1 MPEIEIWGLVGRLS
15 DHWSSSA
22 VGEVV
27 RFSPV
32 EYRRCKALAASLA
45 ITINLLP
52 RSVIPPASAAPRMWF
67 GNFIL
72 IKLLNAQ
79 LAAQKLPFSWDP
91 HLFGCYI
98 TWLYCCPLKTAIRF
112 GFCDDI
118 NATTVYYGAL
128 VAKREAFRSSN
139 YILMSCEKI
148 FVPLSGGDR
157 VKIVL
162 KIFGYSFYREYIGG
176 MMDSIKGDFIL
187 NSKRS
192 FCYDFFIIF
201 YILLCFLKTWR
212 NYYP

>member
-1 MPEIEIWGLVGRLS
+1 
-15 DHWSSSA
+15 
-22 VGEVV
+22 
-27 RFSPV
+27 
-32 EYRRCKALAASLA
+32 
-45 ITINLLP
+45 
-52 RSVIPPASAAPRMWF
+52 
-67 GNFIL
+67 
-72 IKLLNAQ
+72 LNAQ

-162 KIFGYSFYREYIGG
+162 KIFGYSFYREYFGG
-176 MMDSIKGDFIL
+176 MMVSIKGDFIL

-192 FCYDFFIIF
+192 FCYDFFYYF
-201 YILLCFLKTWR
+201 PHTSMFPKNVKELLSLNHKKRYLQVLMLSTLICLPLFEGGLAREIWTCG
-212 NYYP
+212 